1 MASRETETEWQRV
14 LHHFPNAAADV
25 VAQAKSSDQF
35 RDMCAELCAA
45 DKALEHVRTSSAL
58 DRSERLAECEGWIDR
73 LTTEMREALAVAN
86 VVPLQPRTPRARA

>member
-14 LHHFPNAAADV
+14 LRHFPDSAAAV
-25 VAQAKSSDQF
+25 VSLAKSSDQF
-35 RDMCAELCAA
+35 LDMCTELCAA
-45 DKALEHVRTSSAL
+45 DMALEHVRTTSL
-58 DRSERLAECEGWIDR
+58 PDQSERLAECEGWIDR